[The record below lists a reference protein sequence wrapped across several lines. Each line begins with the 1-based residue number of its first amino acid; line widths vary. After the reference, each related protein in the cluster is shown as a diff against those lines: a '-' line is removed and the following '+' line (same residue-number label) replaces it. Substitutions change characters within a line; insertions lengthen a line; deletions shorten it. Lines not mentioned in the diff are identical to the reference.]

1 MRKQR
6 GVGGK
11 TQLEDSRRGSHRSAH
26 ATSYNIGHMPHRDW
40 LERGPS
46 ALTYNQ
52 SACVAC
58 TPHLGTCKVL
68 FLIRCG
74 YCFVITQSQSKVHVA
89 SGVLRSDVG
98 FLRLGGVPSGC

>member
-11 TQLEDSRRGSHRSAH
+11 TQLEDSKRGSHRSAH

-40 LERGPS
+40 LERGSS
-46 ALTYNQ
+46 ALTHNQ

-58 TPHLGTCKVL
+58 TPHLGTFSHQMWLL
-68 FLIRCG
+68 FCNH
-74 YCFVITQSQSKVHVA
+74 TVH
-89 SGVLRSDVG
+89 SLRYM
-98 FLRLGGVPSGC
+98 